1 MISETERLQIMD
13 KFKIFFRDEII
24 KNHKK
29 NTEKL
34 KKLKE
39 FKVNP
44 FLWYYLANYLTGNSS
59 ALSLAKVLVYPR
71 VLGTSITT
79 SFGTSMQKFIST
91 VLKGYGSTTSGIDIE
106 FIDQVDGK
114 KKYCQLKSGP
124 DALNNYDVTTIINHF
139 KSAKRLAKTN
149 NLIVSSEDFIFCTV
163 YGESSQMNSFISKL
177 ADDYTVYMGKEFWHR
192 LTGEEDFYNRLIDCI
207 SEVVNEVD
215 MKSFVEE
222 VIEALSKEIESEFT
236 EKK

>member
-1 MISETERLQIMD
+1 MISETERLQIMN
-13 KFKIFFRDEII
+13 KFKKFFRDEII

-106 FIDQVDGK
+106 FIDQIDGR

-163 YGESSQMNSFISKL
+163 YGEPSQMNSFISKL

-222 VIEALSKEIESEFT
+222 VIEALSKEIESEFA
-236 EKK
+236 EDK

>member
-1 MISETERLQIMD
+1 MISETERLQIMN
-13 KFKIFFRDEII
+13 KFKKFFRDEII

-39 FKVNP
+39 FKINP
-44 FLWYYLANYLTGNSS
+44 FLWHYLANYLTGNSS
-59 ALSLAKVLVYPR
+59 ARSLAKVLVYPR

-106 FIDQVDGK
+106 FIDQIDGR

-139 KSAKRLAKTN
+139 KSAKRLARTN
-149 NLIVSSEDFIFCTV
+149 NLVVSAEDFIFCTV

-177 ADDYTVYMGKEFWHR
+177 ADDYPVYMGKEFWYR

-222 VIEALSKEIESEFT
+222 VIEALSKEIESEFA
-236 EKK
+236 EDK

>member
-1 MISETERLQIMD
+1 MISETDRLQIMD
-13 KFKIFFRDEII
+13 KFKKFFRDEII
-24 KNHKK
+24 KNHKR

-106 FIDQVDGK
+106 FIDQIDGK

-163 YGESSQMNSFISKL
+163 YGEPSQMNSFISKL

-222 VIEALSKEIESEFT
+222 VIEALSKEIESEFAE
-236 EKK
+236 EK